1 MAQQQDAAGMNVQ
14 QLMQAIQS
22 LQQGQTRLQE
32 QLQRSLTESQQMRDA
47 NVVLTQ
53 RLQQAE
59 TEVRQVAAVNEALR
73 QERAESMEVLKLIP
87 KALESIGG
95 HRDRKNLFDSKGL
108 GKPQTLGD
116 EQAEL
121 RFRLWSIKLEDYVA
135 GVFGEKFR
143 EAMQWASESEVEV
156 SSALLANTYGEH
168 ADPNDVIE
176 DIDDMNT
183 KLYSALRS
191 TTEGTP
197 FDVVDNTSSNSGLE
211 AWRLL
216 HRKYDPATGGR
227 KRVMLNALTTPDRA
241 TYETLA
247 GALERWRALR
257 ARYNRK
263 KDQFGKREELPES
276 LAMNALE
283 KLVPKDLE
291 QHLQL
296 NYTRFKTYDQMEE
309 EVRVFVE
316 AKTGAKMTISNNFS
330 QSSSE
335 AVPMDVGALIDA
347 VRGIKDIGA
356 LIKSSK
362 GNKGKAGGKGTGDGK
377 RACYLCGKTNHL
389 AKDCWSKSSKGKGKG
404 KDSSFKGK
412 GKTSSSRSSSQA
424 SRFQGRCNNCGKE
437 GHKAKDCWSKGSG
450 KGKDAKGNSR
460 GVNALNQE
468 PEKEAEAGGLDL
480 CHLSSDLCDGWLR
493 LNYDTGAAIT
503 ALPKVY
509 KSESVDS
516 GQSDRPFKT
525 ASGERL
531 DDLGKA
537 TITGVDES
545 GHKRR
550 VTGHVT
556 DVHKV
561 LLSAS
566 SVHKKGF
573 DTWLGSGGGRL
584 IDHSSRLYKE
594 LCKTYSRF
602 GGVGEIPLYEERG
615 VYNLYLRV
623 GESGSQSKVESD
635 SRSLGSVEKPKK
647 KVSWADLQEEEE
659 TELQEPALA
668 PLEEG
673 ELVAVEEPVE
683 ARRAIPAFD
692 PGQPTQKDIDE
703 HEASG
708 HAVYRAWCPQ
718 CIEGWGLGQRHM
730 RQDHEEETVSVV
742 SHDFFYMSPEEDDN
756 RPFLAMID
764 RKTKMVFATAL
775 DNKKARNEA
784 SLQQMRKFY
793 ELLGYKKFISKS
805 DGEPAM
811 RALKREAA
819 AGCGDITIIPQES
832 PPGDH
837 KANGE
842 VESCINDLKRRMR
855 ANKSGLE
862 KRLGQ
867 SLPEDHVV
875 WSWLPRYCS
884 DMINRYK
891 VGTDGQTPEERRTGK
906 QWKKPVPLFGE
917 RIMYKAAGSS
927 GKRSDAAARMQSGH
941 FVGLHNRFG
950 SVLVLTKQG
959 VRVGSSFHRLS
970 EAERWSIDGW
980 SELMGT
986 PWKIHAI
993 DDRKLESSP
1002 MTPAPMTPALMMPAT
1017 PVPVSLHE
1025 TAVQVDAA
1033 EDQEHVSPRSTAKA
1047 KPVKRAFIE
1056 KFGAT
1061 PGCDGCYSVKK
1072 GKMIQQIQ
1080 HSAECRARIYKRI
1093 QEEQDEKQIAEDKR
1107 ARIDE
1112 PSSPS
1117 KRKAEVDVEVL
1128 EGQSS
1133 SSASRPSR
1141 PPAALT
1147 RPDSPKRPAE
1157 VDIETLVEQTM
1168 AEEATTLP
1176 TETPT
1181 DAVASF
1187 DLNSL
1192 EFDIDHS
1199 YKAVQKRILEEMIEQ
1214 QFVKEGVDYN
1224 FSEVQ
1229 KIATLSASICSVD
1242 VMEIFS
1248 PSRFTSLAACYGLQR
1263 GVAVDLNEMKPDGSD
1278 MWDLDRKRDRLELE
1292 AIIENEEP
1300 WLVTGSPPCGP
1311 FSSLR
1316 SLSDYKRDPT
1326 VVAEEI
1332 RVGKERVKTSVQM
1345 YKKQYDAG
1353 RYFLHEHPELSKAWD
1368 MPEVKELESLPG
1380 VYRVRSTM
1388 CCWKMVLKG
1397 REQEGYVRKPTVW
1410 LTNSKKLAEVLN
1422 QICGET
1428 TPCLHRHVR
1437 LIGGVAKQAQVY
1449 PDRLVRAVLQ
1459 GLREQLLSDRS
1470 LSSFESLHAGP
1481 SPHEELWNEEE
1492 FAQQEEEFID
1502 AAAGV
1507 LLDPQMVQKAR
1518 AEELKWVKDEKIYD
1532 RVPLS
1537 QCLAVT
1543 GREPISTKWVDINKG
1558 DDQRPLYRSRWVAR
1572 EIKKKKAPGEQLS
1585 EVELFAA
1592 TPPVEIFYLICS
1604 MLMTQHKGRAR
1615 DLRLGSWDVSRAHF
1629 MGTVERDLFIS
1640 LPPEDLHQD
1649 TDTEPMCGKL
1659 NRSMYGTQ
1667 DASRIFQK
1675 DWNQV
1680 LANHDFEIGKLCPAT
1695 FKHKTRN
1702 MWGMVHGDD
1711 FLVLANDVDLQFMDS
1726 VLRSKYKVRWEA
1738 TLGLNTTDDKQ
1749 MFFLNRLV
1757 QLTKRENGEFQL
1769 EVEADARHSE
1779 LIVKQLNLHGSKGSD
1794 VPEVKVNEVDFEHLK
1809 KQSLNA
1815 EDTKL
1820 FRSLTMRTAYL
1831 SQDRPDLA
1839 NTAKNLAR
1847 GMSQPKVFHFEK
1859 LKKLGR
1865 YLVKHPYGKRIFRM
1879 QYMKQYQLIGFTD
1892 SDWACDL
1899 ETRRSTTGV
1908 AVMAGQHLLLT
1919 KSNLQSVVSLSSA
1932 EAEYYGIC
1940 KGAISCLFLK
1950 HLLEEWSI
1958 PCGLTMKCDSTAAR
1972 AIACRVGVG
1981 KTKHVQ
1987 ARFLWLQ
1994 QHTRDGVLTIEKVD
2008 GTKNNAD
2015 LMTKILSRQMIDK
2028 HLKRMN
2034 FVRFEC
2040 RNAKQKALLVTG

>member
-377 RACYLCGKTNHL
+377 RAC
-389 AKDCWSKSSKGKGKG
+389 
-404 KDSSFKGK
+404 
-412 GKTSSSRSSSQA
+412 
-424 SRFQGRCNNCGKE
+424 
-437 GHKAKDCWSKGSG
+437 
-450 KGKDAKGNSR
+450 
-460 GVNALNQE
+460 VNALNQE

-1368 MPEVKELESLPG
+1368 MPEVKEFESLPG

-1532 RVPLS
+1532 RVPL
-1537 QCLAVT
+1537 
-1543 GREPISTKWVDINKG
+1543 
-1558 DDQRPLYRSRWVAR
+1558 WVAR

-1604 MLMTQHKGRAR
+1604 MLMTQRKGRAR

-1779 LIVKQLNLHGSKGSD
+1779 LIVKQRNLHGSKGSD

-1847 GMSQPKVFHFEK
+1847 GMSQPK
-1859 LKKLGR
+1859 
-1865 YLVKHPYGKRIFRM
+1865 
-1879 QYMKQYQLIGFTD
+1879 
-1892 SDWACDL
+1892 
-1899 ETRRSTTGV
+1899 
-1908 AVMAGQHLLLT
+1908 
-1919 KSNLQSVVSLSSA
+1919 
-1932 EAEYYGIC
+1932 
-1940 KGAISCLFLK
+1940 
-1950 HLLEEWSI
+1950 EWSI